1 MDKRDLL
8 GPRPMEETEGSKR
21 KGENREEIPQRGR
34 GGRQAERRVTG
45 AEETERQTEKQ
56 GGRQRGQRKAR
67 EPGGNGRCL
76 RRAGGCRATICPNS
90 RVPAMGQDLLQ
101 TLRDT
106 VVKKTL

>member
-8 GPRPMEETEGSKR
+8 GPRPTEETLGSKR
-21 KGENREEIPQRGR
+21 KGENRKEIPKRGR

-45 AEETERQTEKQ
+45 AEETERHTEKQ

-76 RRAGGCRATICPNS
+76 RRAGGCRATICPDS
-90 RVPAMGQDLLQ
+90 
-101 TLRDT
+101 
-106 VVKKTL
+106 